1 MQELSEEY
9 DKRYSAGKDRFKC
22 DDVVEIHRM
31 AKEASKSVPDSML
44 YFLITL
50 ALQAGFMK
58 GYRSAKYEIRKRK
71 G

>member
-1 MQELSEEY
+1 MQALSDEY
-9 DKRYSAGKDRFKC
+9 DKRHSATKDRFKC
-22 DDVVEIHRM
+22 DDIVEIHRM
-31 AKEASKSVPDSML
+31 AKEASKGVPDSMF
-44 YFLITL
+44 YFLITF